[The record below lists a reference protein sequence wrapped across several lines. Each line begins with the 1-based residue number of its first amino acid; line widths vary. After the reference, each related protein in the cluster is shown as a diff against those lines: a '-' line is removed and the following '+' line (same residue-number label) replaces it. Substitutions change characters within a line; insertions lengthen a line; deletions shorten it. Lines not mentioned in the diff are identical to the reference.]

1 MRENRV
7 EVRAELQVVAE
18 RAKNAAVP
26 AADADNACACVTYSH
41 EGEGGTNVTAS
52 SGRMEGQGAE
62 AAAPWKLR
70 REEGGSATEEYHLVR
85 CGPARNFT
93 GMFQVSL
100 LTDAQL
106 RSHQ

>member
-1 MRENRV
+1 
-7 EVRAELQVVAE
+7 
-18 RAKNAAVP
+18 
-26 AADADNACACVTYSH
+26 
-41 EGEGGTNVTAS
+41 
-52 SGRMEGQGAE
+52 MEGQGAE